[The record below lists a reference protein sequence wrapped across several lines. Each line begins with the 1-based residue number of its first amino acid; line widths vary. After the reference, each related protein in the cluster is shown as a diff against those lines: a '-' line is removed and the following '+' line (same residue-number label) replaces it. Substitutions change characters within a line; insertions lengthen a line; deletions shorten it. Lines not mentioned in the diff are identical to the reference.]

1 MKSFRAPWSTSLR
14 AISWGTTVLCG
25 IIGLIM
31 AWNMPGAMRWLA
43 LAPLVMVFGGA
54 LFTIRSYSIQ
64 GDVILVHRLFW
75 DTPLPVAGL
84 LSAQADP
91 AAMRGSLRLCGN
103 GGMFS
108 FTGLFRNKTLG
119 NYRAFVTD
127 SRRAVVLRYPG
138 RTVVLSPAEPEE
150 FVRELPVADHGS

>member
-1 MKSFRAPWSTSLR
+1 MKSFRAPWGTPLR
-14 AISWGTTVLCG
+14 LISWGTTVCCVV
-25 IIGLIM
+25 IGLIM

-43 LAPLVMVFGGA
+43 LAPLAMVLGGA
-54 LFTIRSYSIQ
+54 LFTIRGYSIQ

-91 AAMRGSLRLCGN
+91 AAMRGSIRLCGN

-127 SRRAVVLRYPG
+127 SRRAVVLRYPR